1 MHQLSAKTKQIL
13 KEYDLTLNI
22 FLIDYLDK
30 DKKWSNTEAIRDQEH
45 DGNLF
50 INRLGTLYHNNNN
63 NNMVIHKLQFQFQY
77 PFLCFR
83 YFDYCQFR

>member
-1 MHQLSAKTKQIL
+1 MHQLSADTKQVL
-13 KEYDLTLNI
+13 KKKKVRIEYFFTN
-22 FLIDYLDK
+22 YLDK
-30 DKKWSNTEAIRDQEH
+30 DKQWSNTEAIRDQEH
-45 DGNLF
+45 DGNLI